1 MSEDIMPAGGH
12 RRKAD
17 PAYAKKI
24 REGGKK
30 AQQIAKDT
38 HALHEKEDVPL
49 AEEELLKD
57 LANFNNNH
65 LKNSKK

>member
-1 MSEDIMPAGGH
+1 MPRGGH
-12 RRKAD
+12 HRKAD

-24 REGGKK
+24 REGGRI
-30 AQQIAKDT
+30 AQQIALET
-38 HALHEKEDVPL
+38 HALHEREDVPL

-65 LKNSKK
+65 LKKSKK